1 MKLTLSSFSLFT
13 LDTYSI
19 FDMDSWYSSHLYDLE
34 EDWLTEEDVDFS
46 FDSSGYLEALAENQ
60 ETFLNENC
68 IDDIIKSYSLK
79 KDSIYRPQYYNY
91 TTDSANYIVNFD
103 ARKLNKF
110 IKENEWDFYE
120 RCKGKSYY
128 IETALESYDE
138 KLEFYFETTFS
149 KLNDDYIID
158 QFENVSDYDFI
169 SYTIKEKNS
178 II

>member
-1 MKLTLSSFSLFT
+1 MKLSLSSFSLFT

-19 FDMDSWYSSHLYDLE
+19 FDMDSGYSSHLYNLE
-34 EDWLTEEDVDFS
+34 EDGLTEDDVDFS
-46 FDSSGYLEALAENQ
+46 FDSRWYLEALAENQ

-68 IDDIIKSYSLK
+68 KDDIIKSYSFIK
-79 KDSIYRPQYYNY
+79 NSISRPAYYNY
-91 TTDSANYIVNFD
+91 TTDSADYIIDFD

-120 RCKGKSYY
+120 RCKGKTYY
-128 IETALESYDE
+128 IETALENYEE

-149 KLNDDYIID
+149 KLNDEYIMN

-169 SYTIKEKNS
+169 SYTIKEKTL
-178 II
+178 

>member
-13 LDTYSI
+13 LDTYST

-34 EDWLTEEDVDFS
+34 EDGLTEEDVDFS
-46 FDSSGYLEALAENQ
+46 FDSRGYLEALAENQ

-79 KDSIYRPQYYNY
+79 KDSIYRPKYYNY
-91 TTDSANYIVNFD
+91 TTDSADYTINFD

-110 IKENEWDFYE
+110 IKENEWNFYE

-128 IETALESYDE
+128 IETALESYEE
-138 KLEFYFETTFS
+138 KLEFYFDTAYRE
-149 KLNDDYIID
+149 LDNDYIIN

-169 SYTIKEKNS
+169 SYTIKW
-178 II
+178 